1 MNNPRPMNYA
11 NNPYGA
17 QSVMTASP
25 CELVAKLYAAAITNL
40 RKAITAIEEGNIE
53 ERWRANRKAF
63 DIIEHLTLTLNEEEG
78 GEIAKN
84 LSQLYTHAMRRLMDV
99 DLKNDPAPALE
110 VIELLE
116 PLYRSWRELAQQTV
130 TPTTGNAYPT
140 APRPAPAPSEAPADS
155 ERVFATA

>member
-1 MNNPRPMNYA
+1 MNNPRPLNYA

-17 QSVMTASP
+17 QSIMTASP

-63 DIIEHLTLTLNEEEG
+63 DIIEHLTLTLNEDKG
-78 GEIAKN
+78 GEIAQN
-84 LSQLYTHAMRRLMDV
+84 LAQLYKHAMRRLMDV
-99 DLKNDPAPALE
+99 DLKNDPVPAQE

-116 PLYRSWRELAQQTV
+116 PLYRSWRELSQRSIN
-130 TPTTGNAYPT
+130 PNTGD
-140 APRPAPAPSEAPADS
+140 RKS
-155 ERVFATA
+155 VV